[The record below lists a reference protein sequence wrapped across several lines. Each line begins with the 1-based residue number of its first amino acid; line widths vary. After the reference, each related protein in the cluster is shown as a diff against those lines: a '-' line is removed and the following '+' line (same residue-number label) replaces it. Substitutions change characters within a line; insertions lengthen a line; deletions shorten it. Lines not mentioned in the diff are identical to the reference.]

1 MIIVISS
8 EKDEH
13 ARAVIEGLSRHKAEV
28 TLLDLSDFPQKS
40 ELSILYNN
48 KKSCM
53 AYRRLSTFSPEL
65 DFSDCRVIWWRR
77 PQQFGL
83 HSELNDSED
92 RNFAYTES
100 YSAFSGLWLSLD
112 VYWINHPTR
121 DEKAARKV
129 YQLKVAQELGFRI
142 PDTCVTNS
150 PVQAKSFIE
159 QHGAEATIYKAFS
172 GTKEAWRETRLLK
185 SEEIKLIDSV
195 KYAPVI
201 FQEYIPAEVDLRITV
216 VGKDVFAAAIYSQE
230 TSYKVDFRMSMNEAS
245 VKAFDLPVD
254 VVERL
259 LAYMKRLGLV
269 YGAIDM
275 RLTPDGEYVFLEIN
289 PSGQWLFIEQL
300 TNQPITESM
309 VMHMLK
315 HSQNKDK

>member
-1 MIIVISS
+1 MIIVVSS

-13 ARAVIEGLSRHKAEV
+13 ARAVIEGLSRHKAQV

-40 ELSILYNN
+40 QLSISYSKNER
-48 KKSCM
+48 C
-53 AYRRLSTFSPEL
+53 ARYRRLSTFSTEL

-77 PQQFGL
+77 PQQFIL
-83 HSELNDSED
+83 HPELNNSED

-100 YSAFSGLWLSLD
+100 YSAFSGLWLTLD
-112 VYWINHPTR
+112 TYWINHPTR
-121 DEKAARKV
+121 DEEAARKV

-142 PDTCVTNS
+142 PDTCITNS
-150 PVQAKSFIE
+150 FEQAKRFIE
-159 QHGAEATIYKAFS
+159 QHGTENTIYKAFS

-315 HSQNKDK
+315 HSHNKVK